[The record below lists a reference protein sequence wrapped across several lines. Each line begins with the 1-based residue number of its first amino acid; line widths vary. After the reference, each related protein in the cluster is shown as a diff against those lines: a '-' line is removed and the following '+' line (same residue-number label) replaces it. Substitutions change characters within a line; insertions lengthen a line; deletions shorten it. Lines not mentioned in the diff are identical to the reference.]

1 MDIRIYTVQSMGQN
15 RYCGKMVSQCCTMGM
30 NINAISQATH
40 NQDIGTG
47 SRQITK
53 KVCTKLFAIF
63 RSITGAYH
71 INNAKTVEI
80 SITLEE

>member
-1 MDIRIYTVQSMGQN
+1 MYKGVNTVQAMRQN
-15 RYCGKMVSQCCTMGM
+15 GNSGNIIGKCGTMRM
-30 NINAISQATH
+30 NINAVSQATH

-63 RSITGAYH
+63 RSITGGLPYQ
-71 INNAKTVEI
+71 
-80 SITLEE
+80 